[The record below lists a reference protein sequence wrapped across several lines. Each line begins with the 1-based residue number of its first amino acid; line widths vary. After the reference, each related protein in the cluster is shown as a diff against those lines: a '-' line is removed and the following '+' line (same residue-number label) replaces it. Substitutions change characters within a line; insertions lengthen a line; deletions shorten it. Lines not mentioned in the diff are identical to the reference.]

1 MKKIVVLGAGIGG
14 LSVINEIR
22 QSGVPLDDLDITVVD
37 EDFSHFLG
45 FTLPW
50 VMRGWREADSVP
62 IRPSAEAL
70 SGITTIAGAVAGI
83 DPSTRTI
90 TLSDASTLSFDA
102 LVIATGARNALEKVP
117 GLSEAADRGDAVH
130 YYGVAAAGDAQRA
143 LANFSGGKLV
153 FLVTSQPYRCPVA
166 PYEGAL
172 LASDLLSEKDIRS
185 DVEISVYSPEAHPM
199 PSAGPYAGPQL
210 VQMLNDNG
218 IAFYGEHT
226 TQRVDPEKKI
236 VVFTDGTTVGFDLLV
251 FVPPHEPSV
260 TIDGT
265 GWIGVDPQTMQT
277 VYEGIWAIG
286 DTVSVTSPSGRPLPK
301 AAIFAKNGAK
311 AAAQN
316 LLHYLDMSA
325 ETAVLSGLG
334 YCYLDTGQ
342 HRAAQGKGDFFT
354 LPHPAITLTEPSA
367 GQHRDKQEEESQWR
381 GIWEFADRSES
392 RPS

>member
-1 MKKIVVLGAGIGG
+1 MKKIVILGAGIGG

-22 QSGVPLDDLDITVVD
+22 QSGASLDDVDITVVD

-50 VMRGWREADSVP
+50 VMRGWRDATSVP

-70 SGITTIAGAVAGI
+70 SGITTITGSVAGV
-83 DPSTRTI
+83 DPDARTV
-90 TLSDASTLSFDA
+90 TLANSSTLHFDA
-102 LVIATGARNALEKVP
+102 LVIATGARNALDKVP

-130 YYGVAAAGDAQRA
+130 YYGVAAAGDARRA

-172 LASDLLSEKDIRS
+172 LASDLLSEKDLRS
-185 DVEISVYSPEAHPM
+185 DATISVYSPETHPM

-210 VQMLNDNG
+210 VQLLKDNG
-218 IAFYGEHT
+218 ISFHGEHST
-226 TQRVDPEKKI
+226 ERVDPDRKVI
-236 VVFTDGTTVGFDLLV
+236 VFSDGTTVSFDLLV

-260 TIDGT
+260 TIDGS
-265 GWIGVDPQTMQT
+265 GWIGVDAETMQT
-277 VYEGIWAIG
+277 SYEGIWAIG
-286 DTVSVTSPSGRPLPK
+286 DIASVISPSGRPLPK

-311 AAAQN
+311 AAAEN
-316 LLHYLDMSA
+316 VLRYLGRSDRS
-325 ETAVLSGLG
+325 AVLSGVG

-342 HRAAQGKGDFFT
+342 HRSAQGKGDFFS
-354 LPHPAITLTEPSA
+354 LPHPAITLTEPSE
-367 GQHRDKQEEESQWR
+367 GQHHAKQDEESQWR
-381 GIWEFADRSES
+381 DMWE
-392 RPS
+392 